1 MISISRCCQILSA
14 LVGFSSHILSVLVG
28 SSWAGKKDL
37 LGLFGPGK
45 KLVVS
50 GWAGGKKLLGP
61 VGPVKNLMCPVGL
74 GKKNCWVQLGREK
87 TC

>member
-50 GWAGGKKLLGP
+50 GWAGIKNLLGP
-61 VGPVKNLMCPVGL
+61 VGSG
-74 GKKNCWVQLGREK
+74 K

>member
-1 MISISRCCQILSA
+1 MLSD

-45 KLVVS
+45 K
-50 GWAGGKKLLGP
+50 KLGP
-61 VGPVKNLMCPVGL
+61 VGPVKNLLCPVGR
-74 GKKNCWVQLGREK
+74 GEKNCWVQLGREK